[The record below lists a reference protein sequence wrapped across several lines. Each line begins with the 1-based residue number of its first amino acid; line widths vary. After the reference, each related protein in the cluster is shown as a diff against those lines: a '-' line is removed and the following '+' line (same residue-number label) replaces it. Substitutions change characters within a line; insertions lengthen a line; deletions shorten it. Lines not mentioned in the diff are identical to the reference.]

1 MDLELNT
8 PGLQVGEWN
17 STTSNFIVNKIGTDL
32 DPKNCEHVWL
42 VTFYVLWFCCK
53 IFFFLIRLPYPTKV
67 HQIKGNAECMYF
79 CPNIAILLGEV
90 LVLGFCLGALQSIGI
105 GYCYGFF
112 KILVL
117 GIVEALLGHFMNIG
131 ISIGYWYWVLLWLF
145 QNIGIGYCQGLTG
158 SLYEY
163 WYQYW
168 VLVLGEKVVLLRSAS
183 VHSTNIF
190 LHIIF
195 IYFCK

>member
-117 GIVEALLGHFMNIG
+117 GIVRALLGHFMNIG
-131 ISIGYWYWVLLWLF
+131 ISIGYWYWGKKWYCSGLLLSIVRTFFYISFLSIFANKSVSTNW
-145 QNIGIGYCQGLTG
+145 N
-158 SLYEY
+158 
-163 WYQYW
+163 
-168 VLVLGEKVVLLRSAS
+168 LVVVLSLFS
-183 VHSTNIF
+183 V
-190 LHIIF
+190 
-195 IYFCK
+195 